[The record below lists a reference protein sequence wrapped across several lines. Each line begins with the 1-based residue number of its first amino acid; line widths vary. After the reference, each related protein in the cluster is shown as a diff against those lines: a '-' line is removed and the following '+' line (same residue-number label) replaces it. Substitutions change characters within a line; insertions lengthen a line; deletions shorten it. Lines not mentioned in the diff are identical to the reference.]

1 MGITFNANEVF
12 EMAEQIERNAE
23 KFYKQASQNAAGKE
37 IKQMLLG
44 LADME
49 HDHLEIFQEMRK
61 ELSGRE
67 KGSTVFDPDNEAT
80 MYLQSMADMRSYE
93 GRISPTQELTG
104 KESTGQII
112 NIAINSEKESVVF
125 YSGIRQSVSE
135 KAGKDKIE
143 KIIAEELKH
152 LRVLLDERRKIKQ
165 S

>member
-1 MGITFNANEVF
+1 MGITFNADEVF

-23 KFYKQASQNAAGKE
+23 KFYRQASGHAAGKN
-37 IKQMLLG
+37 IKKTLLS

-49 HDHLEIFQEMRK
+49 HKHIETFQEMRK

-93 GRISPTQELTG
+93 GRISPTQQLTG
-104 KESTGQII
+104 NESTEQIL

-125 YSGIRQSVSE
+125 YSGIRNSVSA
-135 KAGKDKIE
+135 KAGKDKVE
-143 KIIAEELKH
+143 KIIAEELNH
-152 LRVLLDERRKIKQ
+152 LRVLLDERQKLMRI
-165 S
+165 